1 MKAIA
6 YTFHHTTTSNT

>member
-1 MKAIA
+1 MKAIV